1 MTIHSIDVT
10 KDLPESRERAVL
22 LEMLKV
28 VPLLKAEGV
37 DAVICGGWVPFLK
50 ELARNCRSDHTMS
63 LDIDVLLRARA
74 RERDSIDRLKYLL
87 SDPLNFERSSST
99 SFRYEKSVDGN
110 LVELDLLADLP
121 RAREDESVLRVYGST
136 TSLDLCLVDGA
147 ENLDDHVETI
157 QISYRDAEKVET
169 FEVSVP
175 DCVGFLML
183 KTEVCR
189 YREKTK
195 DPYDIYYYC
204 RYSEDTTVVRQT
216 LAQFMD
222 LPAIQ
227 KTVASLRKMFS
238 HEDSKWVEM
247 ILDHM
252 EIVELD
258 DRDQEA
264 RMVVRT
270 MGRVFEGLIK

>member
-121 RAREDESVLRVYGST
+121 RARE
-136 TSLDLCLVDGA
+136 
-147 ENLDDHVETI
+147 
-157 QISYRDAEKVET
+157 
-169 FEVSVP
+169 
-175 DCVGFLML
+175 
-183 KTEVCR
+183 
-189 YREKTK
+189 
-195 DPYDIYYYC
+195 
-204 RYSEDTTVVRQT
+204 
-216 LAQFMD
+216 
-222 LPAIQ
+222 
-227 KTVASLRKMFS
+227 ASLWSGFTAQRL
-238 HEDSKWVEM
+238 HWTCA
-247 ILDHM
+247 L
-252 EIVELD
+252 
-258 DRDQEA
+258 
-264 RMVVRT
+264 
-270 MGRVFEGLIK
+270 

>member
-1 MTIHSIDVT
+1 
-10 KDLPESRERAVL
+10 
-22 LEMLKV
+22 
-28 VPLLKAEGV
+28 
-37 DAVICGGWVPFLK
+37 
-50 ELARNCRSDHTMS
+50 MS

-74 RERDSIDRLKYLL
+74 RERDSIDRLRYLL
-87 SDPLNFERSSST
+87 SDSLNFERSRST

-110 LVELDLLADLP
+110 LVQLDLLADLP
-121 RAREDESVLRVYGST
+121 RAREDEFVVKVYGST

-189 YREKTK
+189 YRENTK

-222 LPAIQ
+222 QPAIQ

-252 EIVELD
+252 EIVDID
-258 DRDQEA
+258 DGDQEA

-270 MGRVFEGLIK
+270 MGRVFEGLIE